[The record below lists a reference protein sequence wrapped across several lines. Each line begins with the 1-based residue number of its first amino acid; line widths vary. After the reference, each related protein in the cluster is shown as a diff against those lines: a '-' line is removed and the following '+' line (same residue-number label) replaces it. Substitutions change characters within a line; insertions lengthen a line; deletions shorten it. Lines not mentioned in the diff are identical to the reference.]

1 MYLDSWYFTNEFLF
15 PELKIQKMAGKLS
28 RIQKE
33 SGTMRKKITRGTP
46 LILHHLK
53 FSKKENENHQFLL
66 CQKENKERKKNN
78 PPSYIEH
85 KKQRRQKSSQKLLLP
100 YIIDRLPIE
109 FFGRKNQI
117 TKKILNQSNFLIDC
131 TIFSFHTH
139 ITVFGLLL
147 F

>member
-1 MYLDSWYFTNEFLF
+1 
-15 PELKIQKMAGKLS
+15 
-28 RIQKE
+28 
-33 SGTMRKKITRGTP
+33 MRKKITRGTP

-53 FSKKENENHQFLL
+53 FSKNENENHQFLL
-66 CQKENKERKKNN
+66 CQKENKERKKIIRQAILN
-78 PPSYIEH
+78 I
-85 KKQRRQKSSQKLLLP
+85 KKQRRQKSSRKLLLP

-109 FFGRKNQI
+109 FYGRKNQI

-147 F
+147 FWFPKDALLS